1 MDTGVDEI
9 PGAVD
14 NPRIVEYHRTTRL
27 QAKPALQDETALCS
41 SFVNWCMVQAGI
53 RGTNNALARSW
64 LAWGEPLDT
73 QKRGAVVVFRREGGL
88 TRGHVGFYW
97 GPSKDRILVLGGNQ
111 SNQVSIKGYKKEDL
125 LGLRWPLS
133 G

>member
-1 MDTGVDEI
+1 MIEIPGGVATAKTSEATAVPKKGQPSWIAFAQREMDTWVDEI
-9 PGAVD
+9 PGAV
-14 NPRIVEYHRTTRL
+14 
-27 QAKPALQDETALCS
+27 
-41 SFVNWCMVQAGI
+41 
-53 RGTNNALARSW
+53 W

-125 LGLRWPLS
+125 LELRWPLS